1 MRHIDLTGQTF
12 GRLTALEYKGN
23 GKWLCQCQC
32 GNTIEALIGNL
43 KSGHTQSCGCLKNK
57 ASSHIGEKFG
67 SLTVKEVKYFKTSD
81 DGKGYTKC
89 RCICDCGRT
98 KTLRLDSL
106 LAGHTTTCGQCK
118 VEEYKEKRVKALK
131 NKEFLQGTQVGK
143 IKFDKKPIKTNK
155 SGVTG
160 VNWDK
165 TRGKWMAGI
174 RFQGKKYNLGRF
186 ENIADAISARKEAE
200 KAIFGSFIKWYTKFK
215 KED

>member
-1 MRHIDLTGQTF
+1 MKRKDLTGQTF
-12 GRLTALEYKGN
+12 GRLTAIEYKGN

-32 GNTIEALIGNL
+32 GNTIEVFTENL
-43 KSGHTQSCGCLKNK
+43 TSGHTKSCGCLKDK
-57 ASSHIGEKFG
+57 ASSHIGETYG
-67 SLTVKEVKYFKTSD
+67 SLTIKEVKYIKTSD

-106 LAGHTTTCGQCK
+106 LARDVTTCGNCK
-118 VEEYKEKRVKALK
+118 IDEFKKKRTKSLKEK
-131 NKEFLQGTQVGK
+131 EFIQGTQVSK
-143 IKFDKKPIKTNK
+143 IKFDKKPSKVNK

-165 TRGKWMAGI
+165 SRGKWMAGI

-186 ENIADAISARKEAE
+186 DDIADAISARKEAE
-200 KAIFGSFIKWYTKFK
+200 KAIFGSFIEWYTKFK
-215 KED
+215 KEE

>member
-1 MRHIDLTGQTF
+1 MKRKDLTGQTF

-23 GKWLCQCQC
+23 GKWLCLCQC
-32 GNTIEALIGNL
+32 GNSIEVFTENL
-43 KSGHTQSCGCLKNK
+43 TSSHTKSCGCLKDK
-57 ASSHIGEKFG
+57 ASSYIGETYG
-67 SLTVKEVKYFKTSD
+67 SLTIKEVKYIKTSE

-106 LAGHTTTCGQCK
+106 LAGHVTTCGQCK
-118 VEEYKEKRVKALK
+118 IDEYKKKRAKALK
-131 NKEFLQGTQVGK
+131 DKDFLQGTQVSK
-143 IKFDKKPIKTNK
+143 IKLDKKPSKVNR

-165 TRGKWMAGI
+165 SRGKWMASI

-186 ENIADAISARKEAE
+186 DDIADAISARKEAE
-200 KAIFGSFIKWYTKFK
+200 KAIFGSFLDWYKNFK
-215 KED
+215 EE